1 VPFINLNA
9 IPRSSRAAAALLVTF
24 AAAPMLLSAV
34 CHADPD
40 PDPAVPIDPRAQCES
55 ADVMGVFITTTT
67 PDAVVHSECQYIVS
81 GLFYYDN
88 YDNGAYTGTLV
99 YWDGAKVPTER
110 PAITPLL
117 VLPNLP
123 YFPQF

>member
-1 VPFINLNA
+1 
-9 IPRSSRAAAALLVTF
+9 
-24 AAAPMLLSAV
+24 MLLSAV

-40 PDPAVPIDPRAQCES
+40 PDPDPVVPIDLRAQCES
-55 ADVMGVFITTTT
+55 SDVMGVFITTTT

-110 PAITPLL
+110 PQLPEVFTVPAGLPGILL
-117 VLPNLP
+117 GQP
-123 YFPQF
+123 